1 MLFFS
6 ETLKS
11 FPDCSVHLLH
21 FGFNPFHVTGLLRY
35 PLKTSENQRFSD
47 VFMGYW
53 KRPVAWNGL
62 RCSTFLDLGKSK
74 ILSKTTL
81 AFNEL
86 KLNFCYIQS
95 FTLENVCLVL
105 SNMFFPFLWN
115 KIYDNNEL
123 GSVWIP
129 YVIRWRYVVN
139 K

>member
-1 MLFFS
+1 MFFFS

-11 FPDCSVHLLH
+11 FPDYSVHLLH

-47 VFMGYW
+47 VFRGYW

-115 KIYDNNEL
+115 TIYDNNEL